1 MSETP
6 ESAGQTVEAAP
17 TAERLGDWMG
27 QTGER
32 LGRAVG
38 GIGQRVRGF
47 ASRSREQAGQATPAP
62 NQSGSSQGSAEPET
76 ETACPAGFPVKGNI
90 RPNGEKRYYVP
101 GQASYGRTHPERCF
115 TTEADARSA
124 GYRPAWPGV

>member
-6 ESAGQTVEAAP
+6 EISGQPSETAP
-17 TAERLGDWMG
+17 TAERVEGWMG

-38 GIGQRVRGF
+38 GIGQRVRGLTTR
-47 ASRSREQAGQATPAP
+47 AREQASQATPA
-62 NQSGSSQGSAEPET
+62 SGQTGSNQGSAEPES
-76 ETACPAGFPVKGNI
+76 ETTCPSGYPVKGNV
-90 RPNGEKRYYVP
+90 RTNGERLYHVP
-101 GQASYGRTHPERCF
+101 GQSSYGRTHPECCF
-115 TTEADARSA
+115 ATEADARSA